1 MEQDKK
7 ERLLTAAIK
16 LFSEHGYEQVSIRQ
30 LAQASGLNSAMISYY
45 FGGKEKLYVS
55 VLQDYLH
62 GLLKDT
68 QGITPAYRQ
77 ALTDALAGAVQ
88 LAERAVAEHGEKW
101 VRQAATA
108 LYNCTTAIAMAWEA
122 CKTGSQE
129 RLRLSQLV
137 IAHRVLPR
145 DPLHA
150 GGVPA
155 EWLQ

>member
-1 MEQDKK
+1 RGGCGYIEDWADP
-7 ERLLTAAIK
+7 RLVRDAHLGSIWEGTSNIVALDVKRAIK
-16 LFSEHGYEQVSIRQ
+16 REGSLP
-30 LAQASGLNSAMISYY
+30 
-45 FGGKEKLYVS
+45 
-55 VLQDYLH
+55 VLQNHLL
-62 GLLKDT
+62 GLLADT

-77 ALTDALAGAVQ
+77 ALNDALAGAAQ
-88 LAERAVAEHGEKW
+88 LAERAVSEHGEKW

-122 CKTGSQE
+122 GKTGSKE

-145 DPLHA
+145 DPLNE

-155 EWLQ
+155 AWVQ

>member
-1 MEQDKK
+1 MGDP
-7 ERLLTAAIK
+7 RLVRDAHLGSIWEGTSNIVALDVIRAIRAK
-16 LFSEHGYEQVSIRQ
+16 AV
-30 LAQASGLNSAMISYY
+30 A
-45 FGGKEKLYVS
+45 
-55 VLQDYLH
+55 
-62 GLLKDT
+62 
-68 QGITPAYRQ
+68 
-77 ALTDALAGAVQ
+77 AGA
-88 LAERAVAEHGEKW
+88 
-101 VRQAATA
+101 
-108 LYNCTTAIAMAWEA
+108 AWEA